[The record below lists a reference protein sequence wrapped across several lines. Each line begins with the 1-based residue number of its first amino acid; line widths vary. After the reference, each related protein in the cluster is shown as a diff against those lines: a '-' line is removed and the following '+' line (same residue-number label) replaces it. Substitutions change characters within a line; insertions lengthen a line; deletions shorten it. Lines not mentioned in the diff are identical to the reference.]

1 MVELVAEAN
10 GPAGVRPI
18 DLDGD
23 GQDELIVNEFGERP
37 DDAGPTEFSPGGLS
51 TYWRE
56 GDGLVADDTVTWRRE
71 VIFDDQE
78 GLYFPNDVTAE
89 DLDGDGDGLLDIVT
103 VGEEQEDA
111 EVVWFRAVEPGVFE
125 PDAIVIGSGGGSL
138 PVAHDVDGDGDLD
151 VGSAEYFYPGAS
163 YVWFENTTAD
173 PTEAWTHRPISEGI
187 GSRPT
192 EGVAFQAPPAC
203 SATATSTVMA
213 TWTSRCRATGT
224 IGSSGSNRPRRER
237 SPPTCWP
244 PASVRPREVLWSTWT
259 ATGEPRSSSP
269 AMRPASWWHSRKVR
283 LRRPRGS
290 IRSALTFDGGVSRL
304 LPFGMVFRQAEHS
317 WRGACHRC
325 DVLGDKT

>member
-1 MVELVAEAN
+1 MRIRSVSQWARVLAALLIRAAACSGDDEDTVAPSTTSAPAGPPTFTMVELVAEAN

-23 GQDELIVNEFGERP
+23 GQDELIVSEFGERP
-37 DDAGPTEFSPGGLS
+37 DDAGPTEFPPGWLS

-163 YVWFENTTAD
+163 YVWFGNTTAD

-192 EGVAFQAPPAC
+192 EGVAFQAPGVFGHGDIDGDGDVDIAV
-203 SATATSTVMA
+203 SGDGDDRVFWLEQTAP
-213 TWTSRCRATGT
+213 GT
-224 IGSSGSNRPRRER
+224 FANPR
-237 SPPTCWP
+237 
-244 PASVRPREVLWSTWT
+244 V
-259 ATGEPRSSSP
+259 G
-269 AMRPASWWHSRKVR
+269 HR
-283 LRRPRGS
+283 LRSGRGRCCGRPGRRRASRGP
-290 IRSALTFDGGVSRL
+290 LHQL
-304 LPFGMVFRQAEHS
+304 
-317 WRGACHRC
+317 
-325 DVLGDKT
+325 